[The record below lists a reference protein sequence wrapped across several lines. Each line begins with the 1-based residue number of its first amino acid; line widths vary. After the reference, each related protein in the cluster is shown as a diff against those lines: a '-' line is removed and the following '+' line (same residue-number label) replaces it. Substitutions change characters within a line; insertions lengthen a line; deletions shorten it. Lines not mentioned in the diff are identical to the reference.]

1 MGTIELRA
9 MNKRWYRRDPVTI
22 DALVYCDGLFV
33 AKGRT
38 ANLGPGGAYL
48 RLSGLM
54 LMPGSF
60 LEVELQI
67 PNPAMGVQ
75 FRFPARVVHSSR
87 GGAGVIFEDFDRVL
101 LEEIYAWRRSLY
113 SNVAVTMPSSEE
125 PLDDIQPGVE
135 ADTMKQSQ

>member
-1 MGTIELRA
+1 
-9 MNKRWYRRDPVTI
+9 MNKRWYRRDPVI
-22 DALVYCDGLFV
+22 LDAFVFCDGLFV

-38 ANLGPGGAYL
+38 TNLGPGGAYL
-48 RLSGLM
+48 SLSGLM

-87 GGAGVIFEDFDRVL
+87 RGAGVIFEDFDRFL
-101 LEEIYAWRRSLY
+101 LEVIYAARRTTC
-113 SNVAVTMPSSEE
+113 SNVAVTIPSSKE
-125 PLDDIQPGVE
+125 PSDDILPGVGAE
-135 ADTMKQSQ
+135 MGEQSQ

>member
-1 MGTIELRA
+1 MD
-9 MNKRWYRRDPVTI
+9 KRWYRRDPVI
-22 DALVYCDGLFV
+22 LDALVYCDGLFV

-38 ANLGPGGAYL
+38 TNLGPGGAYL
-48 RLSGLM
+48 SLSGLM

-87 GGAGVIFEDFDRVL
+87 GGAGVIFEDFDRFL
-101 LEEIYAWRRSLY
+101 LEVIYAARRTTC
-113 SNVAVTMPSSEE
+113 SNVAVTIPSVDEL
-125 PLDDIQPGVE
+125 PDDNQPSVSANAKTE
-135 ADTMKQSQ
+135 QLS